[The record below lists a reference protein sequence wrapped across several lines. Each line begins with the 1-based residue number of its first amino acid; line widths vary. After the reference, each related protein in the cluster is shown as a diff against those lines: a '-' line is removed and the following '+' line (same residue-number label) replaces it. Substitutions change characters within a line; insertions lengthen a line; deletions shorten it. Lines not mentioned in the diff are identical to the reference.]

1 MQQSYGTRSSGSA
14 TLPARLTA
22 LGDIMEDAIAYM
34 CSFLLLQEVG
44 RLDMAICS
52 ASLRCAFLRSISG
65 DALAD
70 LKTAKYPDSPMSGIP
85 VLTSGLGRW
94 LSLRGMALH
103 EYMINEDVVAA
114 CLDIFRNTKR
124 LVLPASRG
132 DHPLA
137 GVVLAQTRHTL
148 EELCVY
154 GYNHNKTIGNA
165 LFPVLETLRGLNPKI
180 STIEVHSYYKGPD
193 FGKVARLLAT
203 HFTDLRR
210 LRLPGPIFGEQYFD
224 AKDIEVILKACS
236 NLESFECDLDSIHCP
251 LIHFQSGELRLNN
264 VKSHSLVHAALQRFG
279 RLVTTLT
286 WTFSD
291 TNGDD
296 DLVLMSRMCSK
307 LQRWELEDANNV
319 TDDGVIR
326 ALSSLPHLTSISL
339 SGCDQLTVAGLQGLI
354 ESRWPLRY
362 FKVKRDVD
370 EDDVGV
376 LYYQN
381 VLKFDEG
388 VITGNGDLYWPL
400 AEVFTRRQRDTL
412 KAIGDRQLQIREI
425 HRPSGCIV
433 Q

>member
-1 MQQSYGTRSSGSA
+1 MQQSYGARNSGSA
-14 TLPARLTA
+14 TQPSRLTA
-22 LGDIMEDAIAYM
+22 LGAVLEDAVAYM
-34 CSFLLLQEVG
+34 CSFLYLVEVG

-52 ASLRCAFLRSISG
+52 KMLRCAFLRSISG

-70 LKTAKYPDSPMSGIP
+70 LKTAKYSDSPRSGIP

-94 LSLRGMALH
+94 LSLRGMALR
-103 EYMINEDVVAA
+103 EYLINEDVVAA

-132 DHPLA
+132 DHPLV

-154 GYNHNKTIGNA
+154 GYNHHKTIGNA
-165 LFPVLETLRGLNPKI
+165 LLPVLETLRELNPNI
-180 STIEVHSYYKGPD
+180 STIEVHSCFKGPD

-203 HFTDLRR
+203 HFTDLHR
-210 LRLPGPIFGEQYFD
+210 LRLPGFIPGEQCFD
-224 AKDIEVILKACS
+224 AEDIEVILKACS
-236 NLESFECDLDSIHCP
+236 NLESFECELDNIYCPSIR
-251 LIHFQSGELRLNN
+251 FESGELRLFS

-307 LQRWELEDANNV
+307 LQRFELSFAKNV

-339 SGCDQLTVAGLQGLI
+339 RDCDKLTVAGLQGLI

-362 FKVKRDVD
+362 FKVKRDCVD
-370 EDDVGV
+370 DFWK
-376 LYYQN
+376 N
-381 VLKFDEG
+381 VDHREYRNLLKFDEG
-388 VITGNGDLYWPL
+388 VITGKGDLYSAL
-400 AEVFTRRQRDTL
+400 AEVFSCRQKDAHEAL
-412 KAIGDRQLQIREI
+412 GHGL
-425 HRPSGCIV
+425 PP
-433 Q
+433 